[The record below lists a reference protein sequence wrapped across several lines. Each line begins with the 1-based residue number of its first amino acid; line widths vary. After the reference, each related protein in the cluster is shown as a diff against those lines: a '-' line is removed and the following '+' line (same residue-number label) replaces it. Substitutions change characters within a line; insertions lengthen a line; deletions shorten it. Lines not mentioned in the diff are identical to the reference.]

1 VQLLEKKLRAVV
13 KHILSYPGGA
23 VIALM
28 WCLCS
33 WPVYACQ
40 CVGVVGLSEELERS
54 DVIFAGKAVEVESAL
69 ISGKATFQVS
79 HIWRGALGPI
89 VTTSN
94 VWDCMSVFRV
104 GEEYLVFAR
113 KVDGELGLGYQLVAS
128 RCGQTRELSYSGKA
142 LAVLGPG
149 SPPSNN
155 TNMPSEKLG
164 LLLMGGAVLAILL
177 TAAVVGF
184 VRKRRLRRAG

>member
-1 VQLLEKKLRAVV
+1 V
-13 KHILSYPGGA
+13 KHILSYFGGA

-113 KVDGELGLGYQLVAS
+113 KVDGELGLGYQLVACI
-128 RCGQTRELSYSGKA
+128 RKVASGRA
-142 LAVLGPG
+142 RAIDGVNGLRFYRLLAN
-149 SPPSNN
+149 S
-155 TNMPSEKLG
+155 
-164 LLLMGGAVLAILL
+164 LL
-177 TAAVVGF
+177 
-184 VRKRRLRRAG
+184 